1 MRQRSLDTHQRN
13 VVTDQLQV
21 AESQRSLVIVQLQTG
36 TNQLQVATSQ
46 RQVDLR

>member
-1 MRQRSLDTHQRN
+1 